1 MICYIQKKIVKLP
14 DGENRHSHWTNY
26 INAGK
31 RTDDNLNNRIN
42 KFANQLKSEF
52 YYRPPLRFL
61 CDLGLVN
68 QPLKFYTKWLLTFK
82 TDYQRLF
89 ETKVNQTVDALPNSV
104 DAQIILTSTLYI
116 LFEQF
121 KLDDNCRA
129 YLEGVM
135 ISNNVLRTGIKT
147 TSYQKS

>member
-1 MICYIQKKIVKLP
+1 M
-14 DGENRHSHWTNY
+14 
-26 INAGK
+26 
-31 RTDDNLNNRIN
+31 
-42 KFANQLKSEF
+42 
-52 YYRPPLRFL
+52 

-121 KLDDNCRA
+121 KLGDNCRA

-135 ISNNVLRTGIKT
+135 ISNNVLRTGIKI